1 MKKDTLGTFL
11 LAALVMTTAGAA
23 ASCYW
28 FLKASKQ
35 LQELSVRV
43 NRVNAH
49 RAMAQAMAVD
59 LNAYARSNPSIR
71 PVLERSG
78 LNIGTNIVIAP

>member
-11 LAALVMTTAGAA
+11 LAALVMTSAGAA

-28 FLKASKQ
+28 FLKASAQ
-35 LQELSVRV
+35 LRDLSARV

-49 RAMAQAMAVD
+49 RAVAQSMAMD

-78 LNIGTNIVIAP
+78 LNMGTNLVIAP

>member
-11 LAALVMTTAGAA
+11 LAALVMTSAGAA

-28 FLKASKQ
+28 FLKASAQ
-35 LQELSVRV
+35 LKELSLRV

-78 LNIGTNIVIAP
+78 LNLGTNIVVAP

>member
-1 MKKDTLGTFL
+1 MKRDALGTFL

-28 FLKASKQ
+28 YLKAGKQ
-35 LQELSVRV
+35 VRDLQARVARV
-43 NRVNAH
+43 NQH
-49 RAMAQAMAVD
+49 RAAANAMAVD
-59 LNAYARSNPSIR
+59 LNIFAQKNPAIR

-78 LNIGTNIVIAP
+78 LSLGTNVVVER

>member
-28 FLKASKQ
+28 FLKASSQ
-35 LQELSVRV
+35 LREMSARV

-49 RAMAQAMAVD
+49 RAMAQSLAVD
-59 LNAYARSNPSIR
+59 LNTFARSNPSIR

-78 LNIGTNIVIAP
+78 LNLGTNIVIAP